1 MPDMKDVILSNDY
14 WDLIFPTWN
23 TPEKMLENTALHPLI
38 INRNFTQVFWKRS
51 EPLDRYFNE
60 TLYSFLPNVYTLE
73 DTTSVAKSGVL
84 QVQSNPA
91 LGLTGRNILIGF
103 LDTGIAYTHPA
114 FQDVSGQTRI
124 EYIWD
129 QTIQTGTPPRNM
141 FYGSE
146 YTREQIQAALNS
158 PDPYQ
163 IVPSRDTDGHGT
175 SLAGV
180 AAGSIDEKND
190 FQGVA
195 PQSRLIV
202 VKLKQAK
209 PHLLDY
215 YQFNGDAPMFQEND
229 ILMGIRYL
237 METAEKRDMPLVICI
252 CLGTN
257 QGSHTGDGA
266 LAGTLDS
273 MKSYQGVSVVVS
285 GGNEAGRAHHYSGRV
300 PGPNSFQEVEIQVP
314 AGSPGFSMEFWGH
327 PPDLYTVGVVSP
339 LGEVVER
346 IPARFYQNQEI
357 FFILENTSLLISYG
371 LVEIESGGQ
380 VIFFRFQQPTEGIWR
395 IRIYCSSYSTG
406 MFHMWLPAMGMVNP
420 DITFLDPDPFTTI
433 VSPGNVVPV
442 VTTAA
447 YQAPSNALYNYSSR
461 GFTPFNDVKPD
472 ITAPGVDLT
481 VPKPM
486 GGYGTATGSSIAG
499 AFAAGCAALVAQ
511 WGMSLKPKR
520 YFSSNEIKAYF
531 IRGAV
536 RNPILTYPNRE
547 WGYGILNVYQVF
559 SVFLSP

>member
-202 VKLKQAK
+202 VKLKQA
-209 PHLLDY
+209 
-215 YQFNGDAPMFQEND
+215 
-229 ILMGIRYL
+229 
-237 METAEKRDMPLVICI
+237 
-252 CLGTN
+252 
-257 QGSHTGDGA
+257 
-266 LAGTLDS
+266 
-273 MKSYQGVSVVVS
+273 
-285 GGNEAGRAHHYSGRV
+285 
-300 PGPNSFQEVEIQVP
+300 
-314 AGSPGFSMEFWGH
+314 
-327 PPDLYTVGVVSP
+327 
-339 LGEVVER
+339 
-346 IPARFYQNQEI
+346 
-357 FFILENTSLLISYG
+357 
-371 LVEIESGGQ
+371 
-380 VIFFRFQQPTEGIWR
+380 
-395 IRIYCSSYSTG
+395 
-406 MFHMWLPAMGMVNP
+406 
-420 DITFLDPDPFTTI
+420 
-433 VSPGNVVPV
+433 
-442 VTTAA
+442 
-447 YQAPSNALYNYSSR
+447 
-461 GFTPFNDVKPD
+461 
-472 ITAPGVDLT
+472 
-481 VPKPM
+481 
-486 GGYGTATGSSIAG
+486 
-499 AFAAGCAALVAQ
+499 
-511 WGMSLKPKR
+511 
-520 YFSSNEIKAYF
+520 
-531 IRGAV
+531 
-536 RNPILTYPNRE
+536 
-547 WGYGILNVYQVF
+547 
-559 SVFLSP
+559 